1 VTAVKTLTAKPE
13 GVAAPRSGKSLS
25 WPKPPPLATISLCA
39 GVGLLLCSFG
49 EALSR
54 GTASHA
60 ALVYWA
66 GVLLLAVPIFYR
78 LTGRAASVN
87 ERLLLVCMLGLGLY
101 LVKVM
106 RDSPSF
112 TFNDELIHAFNT
124 EQIRGHKH
132 LFHENP
138 ILGVTPFYPGME
150 GATSALTSITGVSTY
165 TAGTILIGA
174 ARLTLIA
181 GLFFLFKRVGGSARV
196 AGIGAAIYT
205 GNFNFFFY
213 GAQYSYESLALP
225 LLVLVLMMLAEREAS
240 PRQAVREWTVPVG
253 LAIAAIVV
261 THHLTSYATAAVI
274 AVLALVAYLINR
286 NWRAPNPW
294 RYAVFAALAAAAWL
308 LLVADSTFGYLS
320 PPLTNALDAIFNTV
334 GGEAPPR
341 GLFSSGG
348 NIIPT
353 PGYARALALL
363 AVAVLTVALPFGLV
377 RIGRAYRRSPFA
389 IVFGVAA
396 IGFFVSL
403 ALRLAPAAWET
414 GNRASEF
421 FFIGLAFTVAVAAFE
436 LRRPRRGARFVRP
449 AVTGLLA
456 LILFGGAVS
465 GWPWDMQLAQPLVV
479 AAKGG
484 TIRSQPLAM
493 AEWARREVAGGSF
506 AAQTAD
512 ANLLLDPA
520 GKKVYS
526 GPSPDVED
534 ILKNPDLPSWQV
546 PLLRE
551 NGIEYVVVDRREI
564 SSDGIRGYFFS
575 RDDEEPQLYP
585 AGVVEKFERLP
596 QFSRVYSNGLITVFR
611 REEGGR

>member
-1 VTAVKTLTAKPE
+1 MSTLARKPE
-13 GVAAPRSGKSLS
+13 RVRATRSPLKAARLEL
-25 WPKPPPLATISLCA
+25 PPPLATIALCA
-39 GVGLLLCSFG
+39 GIGLLLCAYG

-54 GTASHA
+54 GTEAHA
-60 ALVYWA
+60 MLVYWV

-78 LTGRAASVN
+78 LTGRAASGG

-124 EQIRGHKH
+124 NQIAAHKH

-138 ILGVTPFYPGME
+138 ILAVTPFYPGME
-150 GATSALTSITGVSTY
+150 GATSALTSITGISTY
-165 TAGTILIGA
+165 AAGTILIGA

-181 GLFFLFKRVGGSARV
+181 GLFFLFARVSGSART

-240 PRQAVREWTVPVG
+240 LRTALREWTLPVA

-274 AVLALVAYLINR
+274 AALAVAAYLIDR
-286 NWRAPNPW
+286 NWRPPNPW
-294 RYAVFAALAAAAWL
+294 RFAVFAALAAAAWL
-308 LLVADSTFGYLS
+308 LLVADSTFGYLT
-320 PPLTNALDAIFNTV
+320 PPLSNALEAIFQTV

-341 GLFSSGG
+341 GLFQSGS

-353 PGYARALALL
+353 PGYARALSLL
-363 AVAVLTVALPFGLV
+363 AVAALTIALPFGLA
-377 RIGRAYRRSPFA
+377 RIARAYRRSPFA
-389 IVFGVAA
+389 LVFALAA

-421 FFIGLAFTVAVAAFE
+421 FFIGLAFTVAVAGFE
-436 LRRPRRGARFVRP
+436 LRRPRRGAKLVRP
-449 AVTGLLA
+449 AVAALLA
-456 LILFGGAVS
+456 LILFGGAVA
-465 GWPWDMQLAQPLVV
+465 GWPWDMQLAQPLAV

-484 TIRSQPLAM
+484 TIHSQPLAM
-493 AEWARREVAGGSF
+493 AEWAAREVPGGSF

-512 ANLLLDPA
+512 ANLLLTPG
-520 GKKVYS
+520 GKKVFTGS
-526 GPSPDVED
+526 SPDVED
-534 ILKNPDLPSWQV
+534 ILEEPDLPSWQV
-546 PLLRE
+546 PLLRRE
-551 NGIEYVVVDRREI
+551 GIEYVVVDRREI
-564 SSDGIRGYFFS
+564 SADGIRGYYFT
-575 RDDEEPQLYP
+575 RNDEEPELYP

-596 QFSRVYSNGLITVFR
+596 EFSRVYSNGPITVFR
-611 REEGGR
+611 REGGAR